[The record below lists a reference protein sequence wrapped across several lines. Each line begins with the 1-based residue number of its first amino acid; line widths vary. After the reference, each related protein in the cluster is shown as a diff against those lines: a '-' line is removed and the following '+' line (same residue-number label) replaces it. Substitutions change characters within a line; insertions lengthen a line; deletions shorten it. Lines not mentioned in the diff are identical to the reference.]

1 MLIDAVKGLARA
13 CGVELRRFA
22 PASSFV
28 AQQKAMLAAHQ
39 IDLVFDVGANVGQF
53 GVELRR
59 QIGFKGRIVSFEP
72 TLAAHERLC
81 MAAQGDALWD
91 VAPRA
96 AIGAVEGSIAINI
109 ASNSLSS
116 SVLPMLQAHQQ
127 AAPESRY
134 SHSEVVPLMPLDSL
148 APRYL
153 EGSARA
159 LLKIDTQGFE
169 WQVLQGAS
177 ETLKR
182 VVGVQLEL
190 SLIPLYEGQKLM
202 DELVDELSAR
212 GFDLWAI
219 SPVFADPKSG
229 RLLQVDAAFFRSSA
243 TQ

>member
-1 MLIDAVKGLARA
+1 MVIDVLKGIARS

-28 AQQKAMLAAHQ
+28 AQQRMMYAAHQ

-59 QIGFKGRIVSFEP
+59 QIGFRGRIVSFEP
-72 TLAAHERLC
+72 TSRAHGQLC
-81 MAAQGDALWD
+81 RAAQGDPLWE
-91 VAPRA
+91 VAPRT
-96 AIGAVEGSIAINI
+96 AIGAEEGLVTINI
-109 ASNSLSS
+109 ASNSVSS
-116 SVLPMLQAHQQ
+116 SVLPMLQSHQQ

-134 SHSEVVPLMPLDSL
+134 ADSEVVPVKPLDSV
-148 APRYL
+148 ASSYL
-153 EGSARA
+153 EGRARA

-177 ETLKR
+177 ETLNR

-202 DELVDELSAR
+202 DELVDELRAR

-219 SPVFADPKSG
+219 SPVFADPRTG
-229 RLLQVDAAFFRSSA
+229 RLLQVDAAFFRR
-243 TQ
+243 